1 MKNMDNSYKLLLK
14 TTPLIQRKDITI
26 IVGLSGGVDSATTAY
41 LLKEAGFN
49 VRGIYMLCFDDG
61 GPNCKSRQDKSDAI
75 KVASHLNIPIE
86 IWDYQKEYKEKVI
99 NYFVGKYKKG
109 LTPNPDIL
117 CNSEI
122 KFKLFLEEAIKK
134 GADYVATGHY
144 AKLIKNEKFKIKNSK
159 EGEFVGH
166 LLAIPKDNSK
176 EQTYFLSDVDSLNFS
191 KMLFPLG
198 DYLKTE
204 VRDIAKKAHIPV
216 AEKKDSTGICFLEG
230 VKMQDFLKKNI
241 KEKTGDVVLNTGEII
256 GSHKGVWFYTIG
268 QRHGFEVKK
277 YVGKP
282 LYVVDKNPKQ
292 NQLIVGEKKDIFK
305 TTINVAKLKI
315 QNSNL
320 KIEGS
325 HDLFLRIRNLGKLVK
340 ISNIIT
346 VDGVSIIKLSK
357 KIDAVAPGQFA
368 VIYKKIKSNY
378 ILVAKSEIL

>member
-176 EQTYFLSDVDSLNFS
+176 DQTYFLSDVDSLNFS

-204 VRDIAKKAHIPV
+204 VRDIAKKANIPV

-282 LYVVDKNPKQ
+282 SYVVDKNPKQ

-368 VIYKKIKSNY
+368 VIYKKMKSNY